1 MRKKEVLPRTRRTQE
16 QIQNE
21 WQDLSNCVSCG
32 EKLRA
37 VGYQRTTPKM
47 CANCRGDSQSDNA
60 HLKKIYKEALLNPSE
75 ESEDEMCFEDDPN
88 AVKEKDHQRYFHKP
102 RTTFSN
108 GSSELGEI
116 MSETVYN
123 SRRIKAKDKYEK
135 IKGENI

>member
-1 MRKKEVLPRTRRTQE
+1 MRKKEVLPRIRRTQDE
-16 QIQNE
+16 IQNE
-21 WQDLSNCVSCG
+21 WKDLSDCVSCG
-32 EKLRA
+32 EKLRT

-47 CANCRGDSQSDNA
+47 CANCRGDSKSDNA
-60 HLKKIYKEALLNPSE
+60 HLKKIYREALLNPIE
-75 ESEDEMCFEDDPN
+75 ESEDEMCFEDDPV
-88 AVKEKDHQRYFHKP
+88 AIEEKDHQRYFHKP

-116 MSETVYN
+116 MSQTVYN